1 MDKEKYAQQIADDLL
16 TLPEDK
22 IVEVADFVHFL
33 MEQVQHHGIPLY
45 RAGLTRKEAF
55 DLRARLSTFEND
67 WNAHGMEAYD
77 DL

>member
-1 MDKEKYAQQIADDLL
+1 MDKEKYVQQIASDLL

-22 IVEVADFVHFL
+22 VVEVADFVHFL
-33 MEQVQHHGIPLY
+33 MEQVEHQGIPLD
-45 RAGLTRKEAF
+45 RAGLTRKQAF

-67 WNAHGMEAYD
+67 WNAPGMEAYD

>member
-1 MDKEKYAQQIADDLL
+1 MDKEKYAQQIANDLL
-16 TLPEDK
+16 TLPEDR

-33 MEQVQHHGIPLY
+33 MEQVQHHSIPLY

-55 DLRARLSTFEND
+55 DLRVRLSTFEND

>member
-1 MDKEKYAQQIADDLL
+1 MDREKYAQQIANDLL

-33 MEQVQHHGIPLY
+33 MEQVQHRGIPLH
-45 RAGLTRKEAF
+45 RTGLTRKEASN
-55 DLRARLSTFEND
+55 LRARLSAFEND
-67 WNAHGMEAYD
+67 WSAPGMEAYD